1 MSTQGITN
9 QTRLHATIEGRV
21 QGVGFR
27 YFILSRAQKLGVQGW
42 VRNTYN
48 GNVEVTAEGD
58 REQLEVL
65 LDALRKGPRS
75 AFVSKINES
84 WDAPT
89 GEFSKFDVRS
99 TS

>member
-1 MSTQGITN
+1 VTTQGTTN
-9 QTRLHATIEGRV
+9 QTRLHTIIEGRV

-27 YFILSRAQKLGVQGW
+27 YFVLTKAQQLNVSGW

-58 REQLEVL
+58 QDQIQDL

-75 AFVSKINES
+75 AFVSKISES
-84 WDAPT
+84 WYAPT
-89 GEFSKFDVRS
+89 GEFSSFEVRS